1 MHGKIISS
9 LKTDQNDALV
19 PEVIILATLQKA
31 ELTSIFVSGLSI
43 NFHII
48 LWKLIQST
56 LQGLC
61 KLLKRDSSTPRAKG

>member
-43 NFHII
+43 NFHI
-48 LWKLIQST
+48 WKLIQST